1 MQEGDKAFHKDSKHF
16 HGTVVQILSDTQILI
31 KNSKD
36 EFQTVYSKDYVTQE
50 EKKVEGIR
58 IAKKYSKELYLHF
71 KNNDYDILDTW
82 EKFKKEFDK
91 LAGLSPTF
99 SKKSKFD
106 DQFSHVV
113 NFVPDGYY
121 LSKNLFTKEEALI
134 EFQETLG
141 KEIKI
146 DEISE
151 QYVRFQPTPE
161 ELRGEL
167 DTKMA

>member
-1 MQEGDKAFHKDSKHF
+1 MNELKYIDENINYFRKI
-16 HGTVVQILSDTQILI
+16 ILGEFN
-31 KNSKD
+31 NSPA
-36 EFQTVYSKDYVTQE
+36 
-50 EKKVEGIR
+50 G
-58 IAKKYSKELYLHF
+58 KY
-71 KNNDYDILDTW
+71 
-82 EKFKKEFDK
+82 
-91 LAGLSPTF
+91 F
-99 SKKSKFD
+99 SN
-106 DQFSHVV
+106 VV

-167 DTKMA
+167 DTKMAWIVCNKTDRNAQPCWRYL